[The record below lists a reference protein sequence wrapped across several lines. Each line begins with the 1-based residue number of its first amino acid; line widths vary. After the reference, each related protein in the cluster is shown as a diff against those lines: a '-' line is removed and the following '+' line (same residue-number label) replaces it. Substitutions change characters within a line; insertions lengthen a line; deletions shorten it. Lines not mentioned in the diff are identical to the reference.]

1 MRHSF
6 LAGCSG
12 LNLSACLQGLS
23 YEEATSNFWVLDA
36 DGLVTVKREK
46 QLSATVEPFARKTQ
60 ADPEGENLVDT
71 VKRVCSRHH
80 VFPLQAR
87 LCQWSSERM
96 LYQGTPFLAYANC
109 HAYIRGDL
117 LCMVSKAS

>member
-1 MRHSF
+1 MRLAF
-6 LAGCSG
+6 LAACSG

-60 ADPEGENLVDT
+60 ADPEGEKLVDT

-80 VFPLQAR
+80 VSPLQAR
-87 LCQWSSERM
+87 LC
-96 LYQGTPFLAYANC
+96 
-109 HAYIRGDL
+109 
-117 LCMVSKAS
+117 